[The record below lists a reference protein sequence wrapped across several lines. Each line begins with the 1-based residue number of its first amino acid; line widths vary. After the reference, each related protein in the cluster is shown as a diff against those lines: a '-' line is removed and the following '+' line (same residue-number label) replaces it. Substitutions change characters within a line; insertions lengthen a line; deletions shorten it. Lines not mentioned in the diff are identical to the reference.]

1 MRLDICAGFDK
12 KRAAISMILVTSR
25 RTEPK
30 YQLKVKFDLQIL
42 AISEA
47 QILNEHI
54 IWAL

>member
-1 MRLDICAGFDK
+1 
-12 KRAAISMILVTSR
+12 MILVTSC